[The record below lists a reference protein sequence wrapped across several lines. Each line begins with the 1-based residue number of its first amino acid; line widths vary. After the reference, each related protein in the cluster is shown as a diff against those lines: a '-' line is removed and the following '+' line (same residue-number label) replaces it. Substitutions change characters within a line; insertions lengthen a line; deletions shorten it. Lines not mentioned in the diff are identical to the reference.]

1 MKNEFD
7 DHDARLRAACATATR
22 RRAKAWRPRRSGR
35 CGSAERRRG
44 WSKARVAPRR
54 RPIDGQMDEERLTA
68 VETQSRV
75 TAEAV
80 MAIAGAVQN
89 AAPAILELQD
99 QLDTYRAPEE

>member
-1 MKNEFD
+1 MLVDRNGD
-7 DHDARLRAACATATR
+7 LARELVR
-22 RRAKAWRPRRSGR
+22 
-35 CGSAERRRG
+35 
-44 WSKARVAPRR
+44 KARTEAGLQDTDETTAIANTLIEAVEQDLIARAN
-54 RPIDGQMDEERLTA
+54 QAVVDEERLTA

>member
-1 MKNEFD
+1 MLVDRNGD
-7 DHDARLRAACATATR
+7 LARELVR
-22 RRAKAWRPRRSGR
+22 
-35 CGSAERRRG
+35 
-44 WSKARVAPRR
+44 KARTEAGLQDTDETTAIANTL
-54 RPIDGQMDEERLTA
+54 IDAVEQDLIARANQAVVDEERLTA